1 MILPWYHGLFY
12 ILFCGEHVFFR
23 RVRRRRF
30 DVSLFF
36 GFFPKRGICP
46 GCIPPLPTVGRV
58 RFFFLTFFMFSETDV
73 FRPED
78 ADGGRRS
85 VAAGRR
91 FRFLLFFAR
100 FIFIPSFCIN
110 LHRRKIR
117 FIISFYFVYFAHFF
131 LLSKYIFLS
140 GKRLQGRKK
149 CAIIKDTC
157 YHRTEYSCGFD
168 RIRQRRIR
176 KVNRI

>member
-1 MILPWYHGLFY
+1 MRNLPRMYSASRREGG
-12 ILFCGEHVFFR
+12 CVFS
-23 RVRRRRF
+23 
-30 DVSLFF
+30 SLHFLC
-36 GFFPKRGICP
+36 FPK
-46 GCIPPLPTVGRV
+46 PTVFVPKTRATGGER
-58 RFFFLTFFMFSETDV
+58 RCRSGGFV
-73 FRPED
+73 FC
-78 ADGGRRS
+78 
-85 VAAGRR
+85 
-91 FRFLLFFAR
+91 FCFFAH
-100 FIFIPSFCIN
+100 FIFIPIFCIN

-117 FIISFYFVYFAHFF
+117 FIISFHFVYFAHFF

-149 CAIIKDTC
+149 CAIIKSTC